1 MSGKH
6 VLRGAGLAEW
16 LNEDIRRL
24 AYLIEYNP
32 NTIIIADRSATIE
45 YVNAVFTSHTGF
57 RADEVVGRS
66 LDELGLDDLSSI
78 TKPYR
83 WQNILAGDV
92 WEGELASIKKDGSQF
107 PEQVFVLPIADEAER
122 VTSVA
127 FIKRDITER
136 KLAEHG
142 LLELTDTLEKR
153 VLERTSELDASNR
166 ELKETLQRLQNMQ
179 DQLVQA
185 EKLASLGELIAGV
198 AHEINTP
205 VGIAYTASTH
215 LRQSARDIAGRYDKG
230 EMKRSDLEDFLEVC
244 LDSRRLL
251 ISNLDR
257 ASELI
262 RSFKQVAIDQSG
274 EGMRRFYLREYIAE
288 ILLSLR
294 PMLKKTCHEV
304 AVAGDKD
311 LVLHSYPGAFSQ
323 ILTNLITNSLLH
335 AYDEGQAGRLEIS
348 FRREESDLYLL
359 FRDNGKGIAAEN
371 IEQIF
376 HPFFTTNRERGG
388 SGLGLHIVHNIVSQR
403 LHGTITCQSE
413 VGKGTTFTMKLPL
426 IETQETSDE

>member
-1 MSGKH
+1 M
-6 VLRGAGLAEW
+6 ADW
-16 LNEDIRRL
+16 LKQDVRRL
-24 AYLIEYNP
+24 AYLIQYNP
-32 NTIIIADRSATIE
+32 NTIIFTDPSGRIE
-45 YVNAVFTSHTGF
+45 YVNAVFTSHTGY
-57 RADEVVGRS
+57 RADEVVGRPI
-66 LDELGLDDLSSI
+66 DELGLDDLSSI
-78 TKPYR
+78 TKAYT
-83 WQNILAGDV
+83 WQDILDGYV
-92 WEGELASIKKDGSQF
+92 WEGELASIKKDGSHF
-107 PEQVFVLPIADEAER
+107 PEQVFVLPVADEEDR

-142 LLELTDTLEKR
+142 LLELTDTLEQR
-153 VLERTSELDASNR
+153 VAERTSELDASNR
-166 ELKETLQRLQNMQ
+166 ELKETLERLQRMQ

-215 LRQSARDIAGRYDKG
+215 LRQTARDIAGRYERG
-230 EMKRSDLEDFLEVC
+230 EMRRSELEEFLEIC
-244 LDSRRLL
+244 MESSRLL

-274 EGMRRFYLREYIAE
+274 EGKRRFYLREYIAE

-294 PMLKKTCHEV
+294 PVLKKTSLVV

-311 LVLHSYPGAFSQ
+311 LVLHSFPGAFSQ

-335 AYDEGQAGRLEIS
+335 GYDEGEAGRLEIS
-348 FRREESDLYLL
+348 FRQNEGDLYLT
-359 FRDNGKGIAAEN
+359 FRDDGKGIRREV
-371 IEQIF
+371 IDQIF
-376 HPFFTTNRERGG
+376 LPFFTTSREKGG

-403 LHGTITCQSE
+403 LHGTIRCESE
-413 VGKGTTFTMKLPL
+413 VGKGTTFSIKLPL
-426 IETQETSDE
+426 DDEREEER